1 MGQTASLQKAVYRG
15 KISDSDDVIEH
26 LMNQPNVMPR
36 LNERVLNKDQSL
48 HLDMT
53 GTPTTSMDVE
63 TLRKLSSR
71 DMTATAIENLKYFYV
86 SKKGK
91 TLHTTTY
98 WIVGDLRLLESR
110 QLLLAALE
118 HAVNNLLH
126 LYIFYLYIY

>member
-15 KISDSDDVIEH
+15 KISDQDDVIEH

-48 HLDMT
+48 YLDMT
-53 GTPTTSMDVE
+53 GTATTSMNVE
-63 TLRKLSSR
+63 TLGKLSSR
-71 DMTATAIENLKYFYV
+71 DMTATAIENLKYFYI
-86 SKKGK
+86 SKKAK

-98 WIVGDLRLLESR
+98 WIVGDLRQLESR

-118 HAVNNLLH
+118 HAVN
-126 LYIFYLYIY
+126 